1 VRLTFDFKPFKNIS
15 GVITVANL
23 SRRRL
28 SLLFLAPFFFAVP
41 ASATEIGVKVRFRVS
56 EKTPGKD
63 GTFETRTYENAVLMS
78 FGEKFTGDFQKEFRV
93 SLLAFEMD
101 NSAKVEIAVHDLR
114 HLGVAVGQGSA
125 VVPFV
130 GETLLDL
137 SKVGERSYSV
147 FLRAEKHALPKPV

>member
-1 VRLTFDFKPFKNIS
+1 M
-15 GVITVANL
+15 ANL

-28 SLLFLAPFFFAVP
+28 SLLFLAPFFAAVP
-41 ASATEIGVKVRFRVS
+41 VRAAEIGVKVRFRVS

-63 GTFETRTYENAVLMS
+63 GNFETRTYENAVLMS
-78 FGEKFTGDFQKEFRV
+78 FGEKFTGDFHKEFRV

-101 NSAKVEIAVHDLR
+101 KSAKVEIAVHDLR
-114 HLGVAVGQGSA
+114 RSGVAAGQGSA

-137 SKVGERSYSV
+137 AKVDERSYSV
-147 FLRAEKHALPKPV
+147 VLRAEKHALPTPV

>member
-1 VRLTFDFKPFKNIS
+1 M
-15 GVITVANL
+15 ANL

-28 SLLFLAPFFFAVP
+28 SLLFLAPFFAAVP
-41 ASATEIGVKVRFRVS
+41 VRAAEIGVKVRFRVS

-78 FGEKFTGDFQKEFRV
+78 FGEKFTGDFNKEFRV

-101 NSAKVEIAVHDLR
+101 NSARIEIAVHDLR
-114 HLGVAVGQGSA
+114 RSGVAAGQGSA

-137 SKVGERSYSV
+137 AKVDERSYSV
-147 FLRAEKHALPKPV
+147 VLRAEKHALPKSV